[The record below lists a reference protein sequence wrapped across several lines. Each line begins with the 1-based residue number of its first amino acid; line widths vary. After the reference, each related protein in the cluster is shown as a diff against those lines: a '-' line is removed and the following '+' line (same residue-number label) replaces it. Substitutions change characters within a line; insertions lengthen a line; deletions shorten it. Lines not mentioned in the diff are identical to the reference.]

1 MPADDPS
8 GNALSRL
15 RSRVPTWVAWAGG
28 ILVVAFAALPLW
40 YMVVLS
46 LDRDPVGS
54 GVGLLPKSFSFD
66 NYRVLSLPAFG
77 FYPALRHSLLVSVS
91 TTVFSLAVAVPAAYA
106 LAKLPVRGRER
117 ILAMMLALIFFPGI
131 ILLTSLGVLFERLD
145 LLDRLVGIGIAQ
157 LSFTVPMAVWFVT
170 YAFRQ
175 VPGEVEEAA
184 KVDGANVVRRIWHV
198 ILPMAR
204 PGVAGAT
211 VLVFVASW
219 NDFIFGSQLN
229 RSPRSETLPVML
241 TKLPSLGFLGGQM
254 AAAVL
259 VCLPVMLV
267 VVALLRWLSARNDGR
282 RT

>member
-1 MPADDPS
+1 MAVDVPV
-8 GNALSRL
+8 LTRL
-15 RSRVPTWVAWAGG
+15 RRRVPTYVAWAGG
-28 ILVVAFAALPLW
+28 LIIVAFVALPVW
-40 YMVVLS
+40 YMLVLS

-54 GVGLLPKSFSFD
+54 GVGFIPKRLSLD
-66 NYRVLSLPAFG
+66 NYRVLSLPEFG

-91 TTVFSLAVAVPAAYA
+91 TTVFSLAVAVPASYA
-106 LAKLPVRGRER
+106 LARLPVRGRER
-117 ILAMMLALIFFPGI
+117 VLAAMLALIFFPGI

-145 LLDRLVGIGIAQ
+145 LLDQLFGIGVAQ

-175 VPGEVEEAA
+175 VPDEVEEAA
-184 KVDGANVVRRIWHV
+184 KVDGAGVARRIWHV

-219 NDFIFGSQLN
+219 NDFIFSSQLN
-229 RSPRSETLPVML
+229 RTPSSETLSVML
-241 TKLPSLGFLGGQM
+241 TKLPTLGFLGGQM

-267 VVALLRWLSARNDGR
+267 VAALLRWLSARSDGR

>member
-1 MPADDPS
+1 MPS
-8 GNALSRL
+8 GEGSGSLLARL
-15 RSRVPTWVAWAGG
+15 RHRVPAWGGWAGG
-28 ILVVAFAALPLW
+28 LLVVAFTVLPLW
-40 YMVVLS
+40 YMLVLS
-46 LDRDPVGS
+46 FDPDPVGS
-54 GVGLLPKSFSFD
+54 GVGLVPQRFSFG
-66 NYRVLSLPAFG
+66 NYQVLSLPAFG

-91 TTVFSLAVAVPAAYA
+91 TTVLSLAVAVPAAYA
-106 LAKLPVRGRER
+106 LAKLPVRGRAR
-117 ILAMMLALIFFPGI
+117 ILAAMLALIFFPGI
-131 ILLTSLGVLFERLD
+131 ILVTSLGLTFERLD
-145 LLDRLVGIGIAQ
+145 LLDQLYGIGIAQ

-175 VPGEVEEAA
+175 VPAEVEEAA
-184 KVDGANVVRRIWHV
+184 KVDGANVARRIWHV

-241 TKLPSLGFLGGQM
+241 AKLPTLGFLGGQM

-267 VVALLRWLSARNDGR
+267 VAALLRWLSARNDGR
-282 RT
+282 RA

>member
-1 MPADDPS
+1 MTADVPV
-8 GNALSRL
+8 LSRL
-15 RSRVPTWVAWAGG
+15 RRRVPTWVAWVGG
-28 ILVVAFAALPLW
+28 LLVVAFAALPLW

-54 GVGLLPKSFSFD
+54 GVGFIPKQLSFD
-66 NYRVLSLPAFG
+66 NYRVLSMPAFG

-91 TTVFSLAVAVPAAYA
+91 TTVLSLAVAVPASYA

-117 ILAMMLALIFFPGI
+117 VLAVMLALIFFPGI
-131 ILLTSLGVLFERLD
+131 VLLTSLGVLFERLN
-145 LLDRLVGIGIAQ
+145 LLDQLWGIGIAQ
-157 LSFTVPMAVWFVT
+157 LSFTVPMALWFVT

-175 VPGEVEEAA
+175 VPDDVEEAA
-184 KVDGANVVRRIWHV
+184 KVDGAGVARRIWHV

-219 NDFIFGSQLN
+219 NDYIFGSQLN

-241 TKLPSLGFLGGQM
+241 AKLPSLGFLGGQM

>member
-1 MPADDPS
+1 MSTVLP
-8 GNALSRL
+8 RL
-15 RSRVPTWVAWAGG
+15 RRRLPTWLARAGG
-28 ILVVAFAALPLW
+28 AVVVAFAALPVW
-40 YMVVLS
+40 YMIVLS
-46 LDRDPVGS
+46 LDPEPVGS
-54 GVGLLPKSFSFD
+54 GVGLIPRRLSLD

-77 FYPALRHSLLVSVS
+77 FVPALRHSLLVSVG
-91 TTVFSLAVAVPAAYA
+91 TTVLSLVVAVPAAYA
-106 LAKLPVRGRER
+106 LARLSVRGRER
-117 ILAMMLALIFFPGI
+117 ILAAMLALIFFPGI
-131 ILLTSLGVLFERLD
+131 ILLTSLGVLFTRLG
-145 LLDRLVGIGIAQ
+145 LLDRLVGIGVAQ

-184 KVDGANVVRRIWHV
+184 KVDGANTARRIWHV

-219 NDFIFGSQLN
+219 NDYIFGSQLN

-241 TKLPSLGFLGGQM
+241 TKLPNLGFLGGQM

-267 VVALLRWLSARNDGR
+267 VAALLRWLSSRNDGR

>member
-1 MPADDPS
+1 MLA
-8 GNALSRL
+8 RL
-15 RSRVPTWVAWAGG
+15 RRRVPAWVGWAGG
-28 ILVVAFAALPLW
+28 LLVVAFAALPLW
-40 YMVVLS
+40 YMLVLS
-46 LDRDPVGS
+46 LDPDPVGS
-54 GVGLLPKSFSFD
+54 GVGLIPKRISLD

-91 TTVFSLAVAVPAAYA
+91 TTVVSLAVAVPAAYA
-106 LAKLPVRGRER
+106 LSKLPVRGRDR
-117 ILAMMLALIFFPGI
+117 ILAVMLALIFFPGI
-131 ILLTSLGVLFERLD
+131 ILLTSLGVLFEQLD
-145 LLDRLVGIGIAQ
+145 LLDRLVGIGVAQ

-175 VPGEVEEAA
+175 VPDDVEEAA
-184 KVDGANVVRRIWHV
+184 KVDGANVARRIWHV

-241 TKLPSLGFLGGQM
+241 AELPSLGFLGGQM

-267 VVALLRWLSARNDGR
+267 VAALLRWLSARNDGR

>member
-1 MPADDPS
+1 MAVDVPAL
-8 GNALSRL
+8 ARL
-15 RSRVPTWVAWAGG
+15 RRRVPTWAAWVGG
-28 ILVVAFAALPLW
+28 LLVVTFAVVPTW
-40 YMVVLS
+40 YMLVLS
-46 LDRDPVGS
+46 FDRDPVGS
-54 GVGLLPKSFSFD
+54 GVGLIPKRLSLD
-66 NYRVLSLPAFG
+66 NYRVLSSAAYG

-91 TTVFSLAVAVPAAYA
+91 TTVVSLAVAVPASYA
-106 LAKLPVRGRER
+106 LAKLPVRGRDR
-117 ILAMMLALIFFPGI
+117 VVTTMLALIFFPGI
-131 ILLTSLGVLFERLD
+131 ILLTSLGVLFERLH
-145 LLDRLVGIGIAQ
+145 LLDRLLGIGVAQ

-184 KVDGANVVRRIWHV
+184 KVDGAGVGRRIWHV
-198 ILPMAR
+198 ILPTAR

-219 NDFIFGSQLN
+219 NDFIFSSQLN
-229 RSPRSETLPVML
+229 RSPSSETLPVML
-241 TKLPSLGFLGGQM
+241 TMLPSLGFLGGQM

-267 VVALLRWLSARNDGR
+267 VAALLRWLSARNDGR

>member
-1 MPADDPS
+1 MAAEVPVLA
-8 GNALSRL
+8 RL
-15 RSRVPTWVAWAGG
+15 RRRVPTWVAWVGG
-28 ILVVAFAALPLW
+28 VLIVAFAALPLW

-54 GVGLLPKSFSFD
+54 GVGFIPERLSFD
-66 NYRVLSLPAFG
+66 NYRVLSTPAFG
-77 FYPALRHSLLVSVS
+77 FYPALRHSLLVSVG
-91 TTVFSLAVAVPAAYA
+91 TTLFSLAVAVPASYA

-117 ILAMMLALIFFPGI
+117 VLAVMLALIFFPGI

-145 LLDRLVGIGIAQ
+145 LLDQLFGIGVAQ

-175 VPGEVEEAA
+175 VPGDVEEAA
-184 KVDGANVVRRIWHV
+184 KVDGADVARRIWHV

-219 NDFIFGSQLN
+219 NDYIFGSQLN

-241 TKLPSLGFLGGQM
+241 AKLPSLGFLGGQM

-267 VVALLRWLSARNDGR
+267 VAALLRWLSARNDGR
-282 RT
+282 HT

>member
-1 MPADDPS
+1 VATGQRPGS
-8 GNALSRL
+8 ALSRL
-15 RSRVPTWVAWAGG
+15 CRRVPAWAGRAG
-28 ILVVAFAALPLW
+28 ALLVVAFAALPLW
-40 YMVVLS
+40 YMIVLS

-54 GVGLLPKSFSFD
+54 GVGLIPQRFSFD

-91 TTVFSLAVAVPAAYA
+91 TTVLSLAVAVPAAYA
-106 LAKLPVRGRER
+106 LSKLPVRGRDR
-117 ILAMMLALIFFPGI
+117 ILTVMLALIFVPGI
-131 ILLTSLGVLFERLD
+131 ILLTSLGVQFERLD
-145 LLDRLVGIGIAQ
+145 LLDQLLGIGIAQ

-175 VPGEVEEAA
+175 VPDDVEEAA
-184 KVDGANVVRRIWHV
+184 KVDGANVGRRIWHV

-219 NDFIFGSQLN
+219 NDFIFSSQLN

-241 TKLPSLGFLGGQM
+241 TKLPTLGFLGGQM

-267 VVALLRWLSARNDGR
+267 VAALLRWLSARNDGR

>member
-1 MPADDPS
+1 MSASSPK
-8 GNALSRL
+8 R
-15 RSRVPTWVAWAGG
+15 
-28 ILVVAFAALPLW
+28 
-40 YMVVLS
+40 LS
-46 LDRDPVGS
+46 L
-54 GVGLLPKSFSFD
+54 D

-106 LAKLPVRGRER
+106 LAKLPVRGRDR
-117 ILAMMLALIFFPGI
+117 ILAVMLALIFFPGI

-145 LLDRLVGIGIAQ
+145 LLDRLVGIGVAQ

-175 VPGEVEEAA
+175 VPDDVEEAA
-184 KVDGANVVRRIWHV
+184 KVDGANVARRIWHV

-241 TKLPSLGFLGGQM
+241 AELPSLGFLGGQM

-267 VVALLRWLSARNDGR
+267 VAALLRWLSARNDGR

>member
-1 MPADDPS
+1 MAAGVS
-8 GNALSRL
+8 AVTRL
-15 RSRVPTWVAWAGG
+15 RRRVPTWVAWLGG
-28 ILVVAFAALPLW
+28 LLIVAFAALPLW

-54 GVGLLPKSFSFD
+54 GVGLIPKRVSFD
-66 NYRVLSLPAFG
+66 NYRVLSQPAFG

-91 TTVFSLAVAVPAAYA
+91 TTVFSLAVAVPASYA
-106 LAKLPVRGRER
+106 LAKLPVPGRDR
-117 ILAMMLALIFFPGI
+117 ILAVMLALIFFPGI

-145 LLDRLVGIGIAQ
+145 LLDQLFGIGIAQ

-184 KVDGANVVRRIWHV
+184 KMDGAGVARRIWHV
-198 ILPMAR
+198 LLPMAR

-219 NDFIFGSQLN
+219 NDYIFGSQLN

-267 VVALLRWLSARNDGR
+267 VAALLRWLSARNDGR

>member
-1 MPADDPS
+1 MTADVPV
-8 GNALSRL
+8 LSRL
-15 RSRVPTWVAWAGG
+15 RRRVPTWVAWVGG
-28 ILVVAFAALPLW
+28 LLVVAFAALPLW

-54 GVGLLPKSFSFD
+54 GVGFIPKRLSFD
-66 NYRVLSLPAFG
+66 NYRVLSMPAFG

-91 TTVFSLAVAVPAAYA
+91 TTVLSLAVAVPASYA

-117 ILAMMLALIFFPGI
+117 VLAVMLALIFFPGI
-131 ILLTSLGVLFERLD
+131 VLLTSLGVLFERLN
-145 LLDRLVGIGIAQ
+145 LLDQLWGIGIAQ
-157 LSFTVPMAVWFVT
+157 LSFTVPMALWFVT

-175 VPGEVEEAA
+175 VPDDVEEAA
-184 KVDGANVVRRIWHV
+184 KVDGAGVARRIWHV

-219 NDFIFGSQLN
+219 NDYIFGSQLN

-241 TKLPSLGFLGGQM
+241 AKLPSIGFLGGQM